1 MIKPVLYILFGALF
15 TGATSLSAGCLILH
29 RLRLRLYRAE
39 HLLFGFVLG
48 SALLS
53 LTLFEF
59 STLHIVYKGVLL
71 GLGLLVLNAALALG
85 VFHRASEPAP
95 PLPPL
100 WRWLFWTA
108 FALYAVLYFFYALA
122 PEISP
127 DGSTYHLGLVEQI
140 LRARGFQRSPWDFYK
155 NMPAGV
161 ELLFVFAFSFGR
173 NSAAALVHYQFL
185 LALPLLIVNFGR
197 RFGMPAAGAVAAILV
212 FASPVA
218 GIDGISA
225 YVDCALAVIV
235 FALFYLLRIW
245 DEQRDDRLLLLAGIL
260 GGFAFAAKYT
270 GGIALLYALG
280 YAGWKL
286 WRAKQP
292 WIKPLVIISAAASLW
307 ILPWVLKSWIW
318 TGDPLIPF
326 FSRLFPNPIVHPSFV
341 AQWSR
346 QLRTYNLNSYWELPW
361 QVTVRADAFPSFIGP
376 IFLLTPVILLGLKRP
391 LVRAL
396 AVASVVFG
404 ASFLANLDARFLIP
418 ALPFLSLAIGIVV
431 ASWNPLAVALVL
443 VLHSVLS
450 LPMVTPQYCNEY
462 SWRLAP
468 EIPWSG
474 ALRIVPEDA
483 WLLQHQPGY
492 AADRMI
498 ERLVPA
504 NEPVFSTFAVTEA
517 YTSRR
522 IEVGYESAQGE
533 VMQDFLFT
541 AITSDLQPSLS
552 AEFAFPERAVL
563 KLRVVETAKAVT
575 QQWSVAEFRILRG
588 GVEIPRAPS
597 WRVRAAPNPWDVQLA
612 FDNSLITRWRSWD
625 VARPGM
631 FVEIDF
637 PAAVSLDAARL
648 RVSPDESQTATR
660 LEGADASG
668 RWTVLAP
675 SAKIVP
681 KPLTYMLRPEAS
693 AQLKRRGF
701 HYLLVNSDNYG
712 ADDIARN
719 AGVWGLRLL
728 DEQGG
733 ARLYAIQ

>member
-15 TGATSLSAGCLILH
+15 TGATSLAAGCLILR

-39 HLLFGFVLG
+39 ERLFGFVLG

-59 STLHIVYKGVLL
+59 SALHIVYKGVLL
-71 GLGLLVLNAALALG
+71 GLGAVVLNAALALG
-85 VFHRASEPAP
+85 AFRGTSESAP
-95 PLPPL
+95 PLSPP
-100 WRWLFWTA
+100 WRWLFWSA
-108 FALYAVLYFFYALA
+108 FAVYAALYFFYALA

-127 DGSTYHLGLVEQI
+127 DGSTYHLRLVEQI
-140 LRARGFQRSPWDFYK
+140 LRARGFQRVPWDFYK

-161 ELLFVFAFSFGR
+161 ELLFLFAFAFGR
-173 NSAAALVHYQFL
+173 NSAAALVHFQFL

-197 RFGMPAAGAVAAILV
+197 RFGVPAAGAVAAILV

-218 GIDGISA
+218 GIDGVSA
-225 YVDCALAVIV
+225 YVDCALAVII
-235 FALFYLLRIW
+235 FAMFYLLRIW
-245 DEQRDDRLLLLAGIL
+245 NERRDNSLLLLAGVL
-260 GGFAFAAKYT
+260 GGFAFSAKYT
-270 GGIALLYALG
+270 GGIALLYALAF
-280 YAGWKL
+280 AGWKL

-292 WIKPLVIISAAASLW
+292 WLKPLAIMSAAASLW

-341 AQWSR
+341 SQWSR
-346 QLRTYNLNSYWELPW
+346 QLRTYNLASYWELPW

-376 IFLLTPVILLGLKRP
+376 VFLLTPVVLLGLKRP

-396 AVASVVFG
+396 ALAALVFG
-404 ASFLANLDARFLIP
+404 ASFFANLDARFLIP

-431 ASWNPLAVALVL
+431 ASWNPLAAALVL
-443 VLHSVLS
+443 VLHALLS
-450 LPMVTPQYCNEY
+450 LPVATRQYANEY
-462 SWRLAP
+462 FWGLPPEVPWR
-468 EIPWSG
+468 G
-474 ALRIVPEDA
+474 ALRIVPEDE
-483 WLLQHQPGY
+483 WLLRHSPGY

-498 ERLVPA
+498 ERLVPP

-517 YTSRR
+517 YTSRK
-522 IEVGYESAQGE
+522 IQVAYESAQGE
-533 VMQDFLFT
+533 VMQDFLFA
-541 AITSDLQPSLS
+541 AITPDFQPSLT
-552 AEFAFPERAVL
+552 ANFGFPPRDIH
-563 KLRVVETAKAVT
+563 KLRVVQTAMAAS
-575 QQWSVAEFRILRG
+575 QQWSVAEFRIYHL
-588 GVEIPRAPS
+588 GVEVPRSAS
-597 WRVRAAPNPWDVQLA
+597 WRIRASPNPWDVQLA
-612 FDNSLITRWRSWD
+612 FDNSLLTRWRSWD

-637 PAAVSLDAARL
+637 PAPVWLESVAL
-648 RVSPDESQTATR
+648 RVSPDESQTAMR
-660 LEGADASG
+660 LEGADGTGQWSI
-668 RWTVLAP
+668 LAP
-675 SAKIVP
+675 SAHIVP
-681 KPLTYMLRPEAS
+681 KPLTYTLRAEAS
-693 AQLKRRGF
+693 VQLKRRGF

-712 ADDIARN
+712 AEDIARN

>member
-15 TGATSLSAGCLILH
+15 TGATSLSAGCLILR
-29 RLRLRLYRAE
+29 RLRLRLYRSE
-39 HLLFGFVLG
+39 EWLFGFVLG

-59 STLHIVYKGVLL
+59 SALHIVYKGVFL
-71 GLGLLVLNAALALG
+71 GLGLVVLNAAFALG
-85 VFHRASEPAP
+85 AFRGASESAP

-100 WRWLFWTA
+100 WRRLFWTA
-108 FALYAVLYFFYALA
+108 FALYAALYFFYALA

-127 DGSTYHLGLVEQI
+127 DGSTYHLGLVEEI

-161 ELLFVFAFSFGR
+161 ELLFLFAFSFGR

-197 RFGMPAAGAVAAILV
+197 RFGVPAAGAVAAILV
-212 FASPVA
+212 FASPVV

-245 DEQRDDRLLLLAGIL
+245 NERRDNKILLLAGVL

-270 GGIALLYALG
+270 GGIALLYALAF
-280 YAGWKL
+280 AGWKL

-292 WIKPLVIISAAASLW
+292 WLKPLAVMCAAASLW
-307 ILPWVLKSWIW
+307 ILPWILKSWIW

-326 FSRLFPNPIVHPSFV
+326 FARLFPNPAVHPSFV

-346 QLRTYNLNSYWELPW
+346 QLRTYNLTSYWDLPW

-376 IFLLTPVILLGLKRP
+376 IFLLAPVILLGLKRP

-396 AVASVVFG
+396 ALASIVFG
-404 ASFLANLDARFLIP
+404 ASFFANLDARFLIP

-431 ASWNPLAVALVL
+431 ASWNPLAAALVL
-443 VLHSVLS
+443 ALHAILS
-450 LPMVTPQYCNEY
+450 LPALTPQYCNEY
-462 SWRLAP
+462 SWRLPP
-468 EIPWSG
+468 EVPWRG
-474 ALRIVPEDA
+474 ALRIVPDDA
-483 WLLQHQPGY
+483 WLLQHTPGY

-498 ERLVPA
+498 ERLVPV

-517 YTSRR
+517 YTTRKIR
-522 IEVGYESAQGE
+522 VGYESAQGE

-541 AITSDLQPSLS
+541 AITPDLQPTLT
-552 AEFAFPERAVL
+552 AEFAFPERAVR
-563 KLRVVETAKAVT
+563 KLRMVQTASAAT
-575 QQWSVAEFRILRG
+575 QQWSVAEFRVMRA
-588 GVEIPRAPS
+588 GVEVPRSSS
-597 WRVRAAPNPWDVQLA
+597 WRVRASPNPWDVQLA

-637 PAAVSLDAARL
+637 AAPVSLDAAQL
-648 RVSPDESQTATR
+648 RVSPDEAQTATR

-668 RWTVLAP
+668 RWAVLAP
-675 SAKIVP
+675 AAKIVSA
-681 KPLTYMLRPEAS
+681 PLTYMLRPEAS
-693 AQLKRRGF
+693 AQLKQRGF

>member
-1 MIKPVLYILFGALF
+1 MIKPVLYILFGAIF
-15 TGATSLSAGCLILH
+15 TGATSLSAGCLILR

-48 SALLS
+48 AALLS

-59 STLHIVYKGVLL
+59 STLHIVYKGVFL
-71 GLGLLVLNAALALG
+71 GLGFLVLNAAVALG
-85 VFHRASEPAP
+85 AFRGGSEPAP

-100 WRWLFWTA
+100 WRWLLWIA
-108 FALYAVLYFFYALA
+108 FAIYASLYFFYALA

-140 LRARGFQRSPWDFYK
+140 LRARGFRRSPWDFYK

-161 ELLFVFAFSFGR
+161 ELLFLFAFSFGR

-185 LALPLLIVNFGR
+185 LALPLLIVNFGK
-197 RFGMPAAGAVAAILV
+197 RFGVPAAGAVAAILV
-212 FASPVA
+212 FASPVV

-245 DEQRDDRLLLLAGIL
+245 NEQRDHRLLVLAGVL
-260 GGFAFAAKYT
+260 GGFAFSAKYT
-270 GGIALLYALG
+270 GGIALVYALVF
-280 YAGWKL
+280 AGWKL
-286 WRAKQP
+286 SRAKQP
-292 WIKPLVIISAAASLW
+292 WIKPLVVMSAAASLW
-307 ILPWVLKSWIW
+307 ILPWILKSWIW

-326 FSRLFPNPIVHPSFV
+326 FARLFPSPIVHPSFV
-341 AQWSR
+341 AQWSK
-346 QLRTYNLNSYWELPW
+346 QLRTYNLTSYWELPG

-376 IFLLTPVILLGLKRP
+376 VFLLTSLILLGLKRP
-391 LVRAL
+391 VVRAL
-396 AVASVVFG
+396 ALASLVFG
-404 ASFLANLDARFLIP
+404 ASFFANLDARFLLP
-418 ALPFLSLAIGIVV
+418 ALPFVSLAIGIVV
-431 ASWNPLAVALVL
+431 ASWNPLAAALVL
-443 VLHSVLS
+443 VLHAVLS
-450 LPMVTPQYCNEY
+450 LPMVTPQYANEY
-462 SWRLAP
+462 SWRLPP
-468 EIPWSG
+468 EVPWSG
-474 ALRIVPEDA
+474 ALRIVPEDT
-483 WLLQHQPGY
+483 WLLQHTPGY

-517 YTSRR
+517 YTSRK

-541 AITSDLQPSLS
+541 AITPDLQPSLT
-552 AEFAFPERAVL
+552 AEFSFPERAVR
-563 KLRVVETAKAVT
+563 KLRVVQTAPAAT
-575 QQWSVAEFRILRG
+575 QQWSVAEFRVLRKG
-588 GVEIPRAPS
+588 GEIPRSTS
-597 WRVRAAPNPWDVQLA
+597 WRIRASPNPWDAPLA
-612 FDNSLITRWRSWD
+612 FDNSLVTRWRSWD

-637 PAAVSLDAARL
+637 PSPVSLDAAQL
-648 RVSPDESQTATR
+648 RVSPDESQTNMR
-660 LEGADASG
+660 LEGTVDSG
-668 RWTVLAP
+668 SWTVLSPA
-675 SAKIVP
+675 AKIVP
-681 KPLTYMLRPEAS
+681 RPLTYMLRPEAS

-712 ADDIARN
+712 AGDIARN